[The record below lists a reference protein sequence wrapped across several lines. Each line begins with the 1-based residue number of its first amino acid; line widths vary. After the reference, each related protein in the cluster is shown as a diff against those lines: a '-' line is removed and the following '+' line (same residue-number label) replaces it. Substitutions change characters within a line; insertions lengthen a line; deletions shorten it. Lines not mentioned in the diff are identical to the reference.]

1 MISKKMTE
9 ILNKQINE
17 ELYSWYLY
25 LSMSE
30 FFMNQNYVGTANW
43 LKLQANEELNHA
55 MKFLNYLNEVG
66 QKVELVKIETPPAEF
81 GNHLEAFQ
89 KVVNHELHITKCI
102 NDLADLAV
110 SEKDHATGIFLSW
123 YVKEQVEEVGTAKLI
138 LERIKMVGT
147 STNTL
152 YLLDRELGKR
162 A

>member
-9 ILNKQINE
+9 SLNKQINE

-25 LSMSE
+25 LSMSA
-30 FFMNQNYVGTANW
+30 FFSNSNYVGTSNW
-43 LKLQANEELNHA
+43 LKLQANEEMNHA
-55 MKFLNYLNEVG
+55 LKFYNYLNEVG
-66 QKVELVKIETPPAEF
+66 QKIELVKIETPPAAF
-81 GNHLEAFQ
+81 GSHLEAFEQ
-89 KVVNHELHITKCI
+89 VVKHELHITKCI

-110 SEKDHATGIFLSW
+110 SEKDHATNIFLSW
-123 YVKEQVEEVGTAKLI
+123 FVKEQVEEVGTAKLI

>member
-1 MISKKMTE
+1 MT
-9 ILNKQINE
+9 
-17 ELYSWYLY
+17 
-25 LSMSE
+25 
-30 FFMNQNYVGTANW
+30 
-43 LKLQANEELNHA
+43 HA
-55 MKFLNYLNEVG
+55 MKFLHYLNEVG
-66 QKVELVKIETPPAEF
+66 QKVELSKIEAPPADF

-110 SEKDHATGIFLSW
+110 SEKDHATNNFLSW
-123 YVKEQVEEVGTAKLI
+123 FVKEQVEEVGTAKLI
-138 LERIKMVGT
+138 LEKIKMIGT